1 MKQELIDGI
10 ILLIKNLPEWGK
22 RQKVTI
28 LLGMESF
35 VSYLPTER
43 IIRIKT
49 VRCDF
54 CGACCMELPPNSN
67 FHPIVILFLLVL
79 TMKVNVMFFIKIE
92 MAHGN
97 VVQNIINH
105 IDVLAIRQKE
115 THQNVV

>member
-67 FHPIVILFLLVL
+67 FLLVL